1 VTEPFTWYS
10 QAAEKSKKCLT
21 GNIVFIAYRLTWK
34 SGSDCVSVAGST
46 EVGKHRPNGHF
57 TLASI
62 VSDSE

>member
-1 VTEPFTWYS
+1 M
-10 QAAEKSKKCLT
+10 SKKCLA

-46 EVGKHRPNGHF
+46 EVGKHRPNDHV

-62 VSDSE
+62 VRDSE